1 MPGFLNPEGDEV
13 SEEELMQLMA
23 LGVIP
28 DQQNLLKEQMAEATA
43 LRSKSQAGPEMRGN
57 SRVQTAAN
65 PLEFVASYL
74 GNRKAGKE
82 LDALRKQQN
91 DLLQQQVKGRS
102 AYYNAL
108 RRRGGPPAAGVPL
121 NPNDLGSG
129 YE

>member
-13 SEEELMQLMA
+13 SEEELLQLMG

-28 DQQNLLKEQMAEATA
+28 DQQNLLKDQMAEANA
-43 LRSKSQAGPEMRGN
+43 LRDKSRAGPQMRGN

-65 PLEFVASYL
+65 PLEFLSSYL
-74 GNRKAGKE
+74 GDRKAGKE
-82 LDALRKQQN
+82 LDSLRKQQN

-108 RRRGGPPAAGVPL
+108 RRGNQPIQHIPSELDG
-121 NPNDLGSG
+121 DM
-129 YE
+129 